1 MYDIY
6 LQSQASKELKKLS
19 KREKKRHEDITD
31 VLDLL
36 SVDPFGDSV
45 KLKDEM
51 FQGLRRAKAGEDRI
65 LFLVCEECR
74 SGLLMSE
81 DDKCIDCD
89 DIPENGVKIF
99 NIIPRK
105 HAYRRR

>member
-1 MYDIY
+1 M
-6 LQSQASKELKKLS
+6 KKLS
-19 KREKKRHEDITD
+19 KREKKRHEQITG
-31 VLDLL
+31 VLDIV
-36 SVDPFGDSV
+36 SVDPFGNSV

-51 FQGLRRAKAGEDRI
+51 FQGLRRAKASEDRI
-65 LFLVCEECR
+65 LFLVCKECR
-74 SGLLMSE
+74 SDSLMSE

-89 DIPENGVKIF
+89 DTPENGIKIF